1 MREEGVYKTFLVI
14 QHQVGQQ
21 LILLRTPLVYPCF
34 VCCLVAKSCLTLCG
48 PMDCSPPGS
57 SVQGTLQARILE
69 WVAMPFSGGSSQPR
83 DQTQVS
89 STAGRAL
96 LYFIILYCLSTK
108 EAVNLMING
117 EVQLGNT
124 NSLISQERTNNEEF
138 KKEIFFK

>member
-14 QHQVGQQ
+14 QHQDGQQ
-21 LILLRTPLVYPCF
+21 LILLRTPLIYPCF

-48 PMDCSPPGS
+48 PMTVAQQAPQSRELCRQEYWSGLPCPSLGDLPNPGIKPRS
-57 SVQGTLQARILE
+57 QALQAE
-69 WVAMPFSGGSSQPR
+69 
-83 DQTQVS
+83 
-89 STAGRAL
+89 
-96 LYFIILYCLSTK
+96 LYFTILYCLSTR

-117 EVQLGNT
+117 EVQLGNI